1 MRKPSGT
8 RQQEKLQSRSTC
20 PTCSTLRKQI
30 GALVALLD
38 DVSLSM
44 EINRSTAPIHRR
56 IQYAIS
62 EAKHLVDNRQN
73 EG

>member
-1 MRKPSGT
+1 
-8 RQQEKLQSRSTC
+8 
-20 PTCSTLRKQI
+20 
-30 GALVALLD
+30 VALLN

-44 EINRSTAPIHRR
+44 EINRSTAPMHRR

-62 EAKHLVDNRQN
+62 DAKHLVDNRQD